1 MSKTRF
7 PPRGSPAYVEM
18 QKLLA
23 SKEYLSSI
31 EAAIFL
37 DVSIH
42 TIYKLIRSRVVPFS
56 KPGGKII
63 KFQMMH
69 LLEWLQK
76 DTFNNKQTVA
86 KKATKYFLN
95 NK

>member
-1 MSKTRF
+1 MNKIHF
-7 PPRGSPAYVEM
+7 PPRGTPAYVEM

-37 DVSIH
+37 GVSIH
-42 TIYKLIRSRVVPFS
+42 TIYKLISSKAIPFS

-63 KFQMMH
+63 KIQMTH

-76 DTFNNKQTVA
+76 NTVNYKQTIA
-86 KKATKYFLN
+86 KKTTRYFLN
-95 NK
+95 